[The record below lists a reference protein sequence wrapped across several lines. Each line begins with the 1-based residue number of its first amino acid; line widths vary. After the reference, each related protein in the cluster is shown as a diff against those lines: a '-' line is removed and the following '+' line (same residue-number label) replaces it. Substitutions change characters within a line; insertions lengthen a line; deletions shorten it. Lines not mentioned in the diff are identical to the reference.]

1 MLVIP
6 FFHVFFPNMNVFLTK
21 NPIGVGSEGCLL
33 TVKGSPFFFPP
44 MRLPM
49 KHTRTLLA
57 GIVLATLA
65 APAFA
70 QDSRAGT
77 YDDRW
82 YITTGAGANQQDSDR
97 NTENAATYT
106 LGVGK
111 FINPRWSVDAELNY
125 QNPKLNPHEDLNW
138 SQYGISVDARR
149 HWRQEGRRWNPY
161 VLMGV
166 GYQRA
171 EEEFDN
177 SPSPFSPGQR
187 KDGYASAKLGAGVQ
201 GDFERFSLRGELY
214 ARTDFDRDSIS
225 APGERRFTDGVAA
238 LSVVMPLGSRHVAQA
253 ATPAP
258 VVPAPEPTW
267 QQPEEPA
274 QEQITELTLP
284 SVYFEFD
291 QATLTAQGRQAL
303 DQAAQTLRANP
314 SLQVQVSGHT
324 DSKGSRAYNQGLS
337 ERRAHAAHSY
347 LMSQGVGADQLL
359 APVGYGEDRPV
370 APNTHEDGSDNPEG
384 RAQNRRADVEATE
397 TP

>member
-1 MLVIP
+1 MK
-6 FFHVFFPNMNVFLTK
+6 LTR
-21 NPIGVGSEGCLL
+21 S
-33 TVKGSPFFFPP
+33 
-44 MRLPM
+44 
-49 KHTRTLLA
+49 LLA
-57 GIVLATLA
+57 CVVLASLA
-65 APAFA
+65 APAVA
-70 QDSRAGT
+70 QNSRAGA

-111 FINPRWSVDAELNY
+111 FVNPRWSVDAELNY
-125 QNPKLNPHEDLNW
+125 QNPKLNPNEDLNW

-149 HWRQEGRRWNPY
+149 HWREEGRRWNPY

-238 LSVVMPLGSRHVAQA
+238 LSVVMPLGSRHVDAD
-253 ATPAP
+253 
-258 VVPAPEPTW
+258 VPAAPQVPAQEPTW
-267 QQPEEPA
+267 TQPAEPEY
-274 QEQITELTLP
+274 EQVTPLEIP
-284 SVYFEFD
+284 SVYFDFD
-291 QATLTAQGRQAL
+291 QSSLTPQGRQAL

-314 SLQVQVSGHT
+314 SLQVQISGHT
-324 DSKGSRAYNQGLS
+324 DSKGSQAYNQGLS
-337 ERRAHAAHSY
+337 ERRAQAAYDY
-347 LMSQGVGADQLL
+347 LMHQGIGRDQLL
-359 APVGYGEDRPV
+359 PPVGYGEDRPV
-370 APNTHEDGSDNPEG
+370 APNTHEDGSDNPDG
-384 RAQNRRADVEATE
+384 RALNRRADVEPTE